1 MSSRLE
7 VEEALFEPPQ
17 DFKHTRLLS
26 RVSEGVS
33 YNGYYLEKHKNM
45 FNIYFF
51 YDATEGGDDYG
62 FINEIHEGEDL
73 VGSFTYEEL
82 LEHCRDPND
91 KNGHYRLPL
100 YRRFC
105 LDILYHTSALSKL

>member
-17 DFKHTRLLS
+17 IFNHTRLLS
-26 RVSEGVS
+26 RVSQGIS

-45 FNIYFF
+45 FRIYFF
-51 YDATEGGDDYG
+51 YDTSEGGDDYG
-62 FINEIHEGEDL
+62 FNNEIHEDEDL

-82 LEHCRDPND
+82 LEHCRDTYD
-91 KNGHYRLPL
+91 KDGHYKLPE

-105 LDILYHTSALSKL
+105 LDILYYTSALSKL